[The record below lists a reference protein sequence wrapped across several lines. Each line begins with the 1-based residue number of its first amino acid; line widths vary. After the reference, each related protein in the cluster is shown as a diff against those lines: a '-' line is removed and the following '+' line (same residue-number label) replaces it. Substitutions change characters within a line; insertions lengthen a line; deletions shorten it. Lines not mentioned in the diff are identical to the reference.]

1 MIYHYEDKKIW
12 ILKVDNFIQMMILVE
27 ISETIIIKDE
37 FILNQENKNENEC
50 HIIKMILHLKFESLK
65 FDHNFEYQE
74 NVFHHHIVLNEKQ
87 ILLIMMMVMVV
98 YVKIQNQ

>member
-1 MIYHYEDKKIW
+1 
-12 ILKVDNFIQMMILVE
+12 
-27 ISETIIIKDE
+27 
-37 FILNQENKNENEC
+37 
-50 HIIKMILHLKFESLK
+50 MILHLKFESLK

-87 ILLIMMMVMVV
+87 ILLIMMMVIVV